1 MVRQERKVVSGRWSV
16 VSWRK
21 TASALLFALLSMIV
35 IAATNRSALG
45 AEPSNETLIIAPHS
59 DDEAIGCTALMLR
72 ALAKNERIAIVVVT
86 AGDGFPKAAAAAA
99 QKPIADLKPSDYEA
113 LASLRQRHT
122 LEAITSLGIAAGDIL
137 FLGYPDGGLRAMHDA
152 DGTTP
157 YRQPYTTR
165 TATYGMIRPDYHSM
179 KHETSAPYTKSAVV
193 ADLMEIIRA
202 RSPKAIFTTLDIDTH
217 ADHRAVSLFV
227 REAVKQV
234 NYIGPLRGY
243 VVHGTEPKTEPDLRL
258 VLTPEELR
266 RKRAVLEIYQA
277 GVSPV
282 HDGLADEYTKPEER
296 FWKIDA
302 LSVETVPDKKP

>member
-1 MVRQERKVVSGRWSV
+1 MVRRRKVVSARWSV
-16 VSWRK
+16 VSWRRL
-21 TASALLFALLSMIV
+21 ASGLVCGWLS
-35 IAATNRSALG
+35 IAFYVLAVNRSALG

-137 FLGYPDGGLRAMHDA
+137 FLGYPDGGLRAMHEA

-165 TATYGMIRPDYHSM
+165 SATYGMIRPDYHSM

-193 ADLMEIIRA
+193 ADLKEIIRA

-227 REAVKQV
+227 CDAVKAV
-234 NYIGPLRGY
+234 NYVGPVRGY
-243 VVHGTEPKTEPDLRL
+243 VVHGAEPKTEPDLRL

-266 RKRAVLEIYQA
+266 RKRALLEIYQA

-296 FWKIDA
+296 FWEVR
-302 LSVETVPDKKP
+302 SEP